1 MSRQPSEDAAGIAT
15 TDLFNQ
21 GEFEF
26 WTMKENGVDFKAS
39 TPREVW
45 LDFMRKACSMHESSG
60 RLHFRSMCIVADG
73 LNAGEALFG
82 EEYAQAIDDTRK
94 WMQVSSKTL
103 HNAMWILKSVASE
116 RRHELLTLAH
126 HEVVAP
132 LQPEEQKEFLDQ
144 AESENLTVSALKKI
158 VKERHPNTKRGKTRK
173 AVIDLKSEEGLHH
186 AMEKVGEWLTEQA
199 EAKVKLSKKWQAAL
213 LPAYKG
219 YRRCFMGSGHKA

>member
-1 MSRQPSEDAAGIAT
+1 MKQPSEDSAGLANST
-15 TDLFNQ
+15 TIFDQ

-26 WTMKENGVDFKAS
+26 WTMKENGVDFKPS

-94 WMQVSSKTL
+94 WMQVSSKTI

-132 LQPEEQKEFLDQ
+132 LDPEEQKELLDQ
-144 AESENLTVSALKKI
+144 AESENMSVSALKKI
-158 VKERHPNTKRGKTRK
+158 VKQRHPTTKRGKTRK

-186 AMEKVGEWLTEQA
+186 AQEKVGEWLTEQA
-199 EAKVKLSKKWQAAL
+199 KGKVMLGKKWKDAL
-213 LPAYKG
+213 LPAYKA
-219 YRRCFMGSGHKA
+219 YRRCFMGSGHKQ